1 MVMTGQATMPSRL
14 IRRAAATTTS
24 GAAVFDLRARAFAI
38 FSSNN
43 ERYAPTYS
51 IFLDRF

>member
-14 IRRAAATTTS
+14 IRRAAATTS